1 MRFYMTCVM
10 ICFCV
15 GITAQK
21 ILPDSIHLHNI
32 RNSDND
38 SLVGR
43 SYLELAKK
51 IYRRDPVMCEAYID
65 SAKMYRQFTKHPES
79 QASIKYTMGNLL
91 KMKKDDHAAIKLLRE
106 ALIDFED
113 LSNEYMIG
121 QTYFSIGSAE
131 INLGELEDANESF
144 IESFKIAEARNDTT
158 ALGVSLNALG
168 VVNRKVGNL
177 DKAKEYYTQALD
189 IFKKIEKTDGVS
201 SCLLNLA
208 IIEKQ
213 QKRYDEALA
222 LFQEALIVAQSDDKI
237 NEGMFAYIYGN
248 MSSMYH
254 TQDKIQEA
262 IKYGEKALKIREKSS
277 DNLELSNSYV
287 GLGANYQEIGKFE
300 KAESYL
306 KKAEQFAEGNREI
319 LYIIKK
325 TYSDIEWQRKNYRQ
339 AYLYLNESKDLRDS
353 IYNLEKTKQMDRL
366 NTEFETERKEA
377 EITQLELEDKL
388 NETQIKQQR
397 ILLGGTGIGL
407 ASLSFFLFRLFGQNK
422 KINSQNSVISKSLD
436 EKELL
441 LKEIHHRVKNNLQVI
456 SSLLGIQSRG
466 IKDQLAKDAI
476 KESRSRVH
484 SMSLIHQDLYKQDNL
499 SGIQVQAYLN
509 KLCHDLFNTYDISQ
523 GRISLVTDID
533 DIKLDVDSVI
543 PIGLIVNELITN
555 SLKYAFPD
563 DQTGEIKVALNLKE
577 KILNLVV
584 SDNGVGL
591 VEEDLKVKTDSF
603 GHKLIRAFKQKLNA
617 DVHIVSE
624 KGTRIT
630 VAIKD
635 YIIKA

>member
-1 MRFYMTCVM
+1 M

-499 SGIQVQAYLN
+499 SGIQIQAYLN

>member
-1 MRFYMTCVM
+1 M

-222 LFQEALIVAQSDDKI
+222 LFQKALIVAQSDDKI

-499 SGIQVQAYLN
+499 SGIQIQAYLN

>member
-222 LFQEALIVAQSDDKI
+222 LFQKALIVAQSDDKI

-617 DVHIVSE
+617 DVHIVGE